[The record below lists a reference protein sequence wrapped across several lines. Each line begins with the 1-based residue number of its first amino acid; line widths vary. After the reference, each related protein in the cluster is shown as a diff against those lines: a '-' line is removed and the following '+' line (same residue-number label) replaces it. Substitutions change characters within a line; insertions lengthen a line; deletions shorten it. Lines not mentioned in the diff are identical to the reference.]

1 VLNVSAQEP
10 TTAHFREA
18 NKTATAMSPALFEKA
33 EHLSPKSQNN
43 EPSKKEP
50 GAPAEQKV
58 HSSALRSPT
67 PLIEEGIIANKY
79 QAKIS
84 Q

>member
-1 VLNVSAQEP
+1 MANAGAQEP
-10 TTAHFREA
+10 ATAHFREA
-18 NKTATAMSPALFEKA
+18 NKTPMAIAPALFEKA

-58 HSSALRSPT
+58 HSSSLRSPK
-67 PLIEEGIIANKY
+67 PFIKEGIRANKY
-79 QAKIS
+79 KAQLS